1 MDSAGVRIS
10 ESTDEI
16 AAFRKVRVMTAS
28 EAVHRTFMF
37 NVNFRD
43 PSVVLCRFSTP
54 TLQNRAQQGHMQNFL
69 SGEPEEF
76 MADFGIEQAP
86 ENPNNEN
93 LFGDLQDYF
102 RRPAEVDEGT
112 TFTEFFRLWYKVSS
126 APHFQV
132 VEQQRRGPVHWHG
145 LLIATPPID
154 PLPTAAHDV

>member
-1 MDSAGVRIS
+1 MPRPNEHNVPTSIGLDS
-10 ESTDEI
+10 
-16 AAFRKVRVMTAS
+16 
-28 EAVHRTFMF
+28 
-37 NVNFRD
+37 
-43 PSVVLCRFSTP
+43 L
-54 TLQNRAQQGHMQNFL
+54 
-69 SGEPEEF
+69 
-76 MADFGIEQAP
+76 
-86 ENPNNEN
+86 NNEN

-154 PLPTAAHDV
+154 PLPTAAHDVET